1 MTANLP
7 AIPTSEQLQPIAQ
20 KFGVRLIV
28 LFGSVARGKIHEESD
43 IDIGVLTDRPIT
55 FNKRLKLWLELSSL
69 FRADIDLAMLNH
81 AEPVFGFQ
89 VACDGKLL
97 FERDKFVW
105 ENWRSYKIRQYW
117 DTTKF
122 RDDLERYLARRVKEM
137 RYASAK

>member
-28 LFGSVARGKIHEESD
+28 LFGSMARGKIHEESD

-69 FRADIDLAMLNH
+69 FGADIDLAMLNH

-89 VACDGKLL
+89 VARDGKLL
-97 FERDKFVW
+97 FERDKFAW

-117 DTTKF
+117 DTKKF